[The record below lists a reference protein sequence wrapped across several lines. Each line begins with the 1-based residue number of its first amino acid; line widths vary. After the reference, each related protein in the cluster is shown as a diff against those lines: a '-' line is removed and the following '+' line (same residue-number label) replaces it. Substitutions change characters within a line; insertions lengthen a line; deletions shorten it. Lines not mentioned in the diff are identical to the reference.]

1 MPFLLFLGLTAS
13 AAEFGAFATLG
24 GDVSTGLRTGLDGGG
39 AHGELAVE
47 LGGEVNAVHLGL
59 RSYVTWV
66 KGAQYNIPGVNLG
79 WAHTLGDDDDGL
91 GGYTLVALGGYRSD
105 VLPVMPILLTTHSP
119 EVLNEFRG
127 DEERVFVLGEPGRTQ
142 PVALADLVHEDE
154 LPIAYIGERY
164 LRERFAPQSAL
175 ASTRR

>member
-1 MPFLLFLGLTAS
+1 MPFLLFFGLTAS

-105 VLPVMPILLTTHSP
+105 VLPVMPILGLGGGVQWTPGPLTMRAGPHIFALP
-119 EVLNEFRG
+119 PF
-127 DEERVFVLGEPGRTQ
+127 FVGGGL
-142 PVALADLVHEDE
+142 E
-154 LPIAYIGERY
+154 LSVGAQ
-164 LRERFAPQSAL
+164 F
-175 ASTRR
+175 